1 MRLAVLCLTLSLSLP
16 NLAFAA
22 GEVTE
27 FTLDNGLEAVVI
39 EDHRS
44 PVVVHMLWYRAGAAD
59 EPAGSSGIAHFLEH
73 LLFKATE
80 TLESGEFSATVEAN
94 GGSDNAFTSWDY
106 TGYFQRVAA
115 DRLGLMMQME
125 ADRMR
130 NLRITEDDIVTER
143 SVILEERAQRT
154 DSNPGALFSEEL
166 RAALYMNHPYG
177 IPIVGWRH
185 EMEQLSRE
193 DALAFYDRF
202 YAPNNAILIVAGDV
216 TPDEVRALA
225 EEHYGGL
232 EPTLGLEPR
241 SRPQEPP
248 HLADRRI
255 YFEDQRVA
263 RPYVSRAYL
272 APERDTGQQE
282 EAAALSLLAEILGGS
297 GVTAVL
303 SRSLQIEEEASLFA
317 GAYYTS
323 TSYDDSS
330 FSVVNVPIPGV
341 SLEQAEADLDRVI
354 ADFLETGIDPAQLD
368 RIKFQYSAADIYQ
381 QDSVQSLAREYGVA
395 LTSGLRVADVQAW
408 PEVIAATTAEDIM
421 AMAQRIFTQTPSVT
435 GYISPPQ
442 TVATTEEA
450 SQ

>member
-1 MRLAVLCLTLSLSLP
+1 M
-16 NLAFAA
+16 
-22 GEVTE
+22 E
-27 FTLDNGLEAVVI
+27 
-39 EDHRS
+39 
-44 PVVVHMLWYRAGAAD
+44 
-59 EPAGSSGIAHFLEH
+59 
-73 LLFKATE
+73 
-80 TLESGEFSATVEAN
+80 
-94 GGSDNAFTSWDY
+94 
-106 TGYFQRVAA
+106 
-115 DRLGLMMQME
+115 ME

-154 DSNPGALFSEEL
+154 DSNPSALFSEEL

-177 IPIVGWRH
+177 VPIVGWRH

-193 DALAFYDRF
+193 DALAFYRRF

-216 TPDEVRALA
+216 SPDEVRALA

-232 EPTLGLEPR
+232 EPTPDLMPR
-241 SRPQEPP
+241 MRPQEPP

-272 APERDTGQQE
+272 APERDSGAQQ
-282 EAAALSLLAEILGGS
+282 EAAALTLLAQILGGS

-303 SRSLQIEEEASLFA
+303 SRTLQIEDETSLFA

-330 FSVVNVPIPGV
+330 FSVVNLPVPGR
-341 SLEQAEADLDRVI
+341 SLEEAEADLDRVI
-354 ADFLETGIDPAQLD
+354 ATFLETGIDTEQLE
-368 RIKFQYSAADIYQ
+368 RIKFQFSASDIYQ
-381 QDSVQSLAREYGVA
+381 QDSVQDLAREYGVA
-395 LTSGLRVADVQAW
+395 LTSGLTVADVQAW
-408 PEVIAATTAEDIM
+408 PEVIAATTPEDIM
-421 AMAQRIFTQTPSVT
+421 DMAQRIFTQTPSVT

-442 TVATTEEA
+442 TSDTLEEA